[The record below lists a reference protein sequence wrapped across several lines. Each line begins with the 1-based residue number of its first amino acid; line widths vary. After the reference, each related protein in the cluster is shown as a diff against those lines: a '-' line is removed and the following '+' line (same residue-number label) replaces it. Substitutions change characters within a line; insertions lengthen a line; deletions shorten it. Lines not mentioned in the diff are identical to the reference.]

1 MRQSLPDCSKTIVHC
16 RYSKER
22 ILVWLNGNLK
32 ITVNVYCSII
42 KKLLSSNSIRNDRK
56 HLSKEICMR
65 HNVDIAYMETEKDHI
80 HDMIETEPNSNLS
93 NLVRTMK
100 RYTTY
105 HIGRKYRNYL
115 SKCFWKEHTFWTEGY
130 FICSVGNVSEKI
142 RKEYI
147 ENQG

>member
-1 MRQSLPDCSKTIVHC
+1 MRQSLPDCSKTIVRC

-32 ITVNVYCSII
+32 ITVNIYCSSI

-65 HNVDIAYMETEKDHI
+65 HNVNIAYMETEKDHI

-93 NLVRTMK
+93 SLVRTMK

-115 SKCFWKEHTFWTEGY
+115 SKCFWKEHTFWTDGY